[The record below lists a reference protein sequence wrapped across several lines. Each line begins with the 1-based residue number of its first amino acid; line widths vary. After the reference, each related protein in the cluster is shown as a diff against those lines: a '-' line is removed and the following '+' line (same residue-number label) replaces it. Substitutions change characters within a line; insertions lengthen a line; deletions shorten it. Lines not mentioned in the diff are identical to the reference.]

1 MRKLLLPMLL
11 ALTVSG
17 CALFKDIANPITQ
30 SRLDT
35 INASWGAALAIAA
48 NYRDACAQRLIPASC
63 RTVVPKLQNSA
74 IVAQAAVNRA
84 NQASLSPTT
93 NAAQLL
99 ELASDAINDFKV
111 LQMTYGVK

>member
-1 MRKLLLPMLL
+1 MKKLIVIAL
-11 ALTVSG
+11 AISLGG
-17 CALFKDIANPITQ
+17 CALFQNFANPLTR

-48 NYRDACAQRLIPASC
+48 NYHDACAQRLIPPSC
-63 RTVVPKLQNSA
+63 RPIVVRLQAAA
-74 IVAQAAVNRA
+74 IPAQAAVKRA
-84 NQASLSPTT
+84 NAASITATT
-93 NAAQLL
+93 NAAQLI